1 MTENMKNILKIRAE
15 QLAGK
20 KDLIPDSDSSIEVV
34 EFRLAHEHYGL
45 ELIHIREVVL
55 LKQLTPLPGLPG
67 FIAGITNIR
76 GKIFS
81 VVDLKYFFELP
92 KRERTEKTWLIIL
105 NSKQME
111 FGVMADE
118 IVGTRLIQTD
128 MIHNS
133 MATLTDIRGKYLK
146 GITNDS
152 MAILDGAKILED
164 KNMVVK

>member
-1 MTENMKNILKIRAE
+1 MLKIRAE
-15 QLAGK
+15 QLAREEES
-20 KDLIPDSDSSIEVV
+20 IPDSDSFIEVV
-34 EFRLAHEHYGL
+34 EFCLASEHYGL
-45 ELIHIREVVL
+45 ELTHIREVVL

-92 KRERTEKTWLIIL
+92 VHEQTGKTWLIIL

-133 MATLTDIRGKYLK
+133 MATLTDIREKYLK
-146 GITNDS
+146 GITRDS
-152 MAILDGAKILED
+152 IAILDGAKILED